1 MRFLVLALVA
11 VLTVSASLLG
21 PLPSVVRADWKDL
34 LPTQDELNTT
44 LAPFTVAAYLAGP
57 STDGWDGTSNFDIM
71 GSPDGD
77 MHASVDVSELPSKEG
92 AAGFLQTKL
101 QQLRDGTQ
109 QGGFVGD
116 VGPSSPEL
124 TMDADEAY
132 WGVFMSA
139 PGQSPPMVAAV
150 HISRYEEQVI
160 ATTVMLMPNGPIT
173 QNAAQTLGVI
183 TGQLLHLMNED

>member
-1 MRFLVLALVA
+1 VRFLVLALVA
-11 VLTVSASLLG
+11 VLTVSASLFG

-34 LPTQDELNTT
+34 LPTQDELNTA

-101 QQLRDGTQ
+101 QQLRDGTK

-132 WGVFMSA
+132 FGVYV
-139 PGQSPPMVAAV
+139 SPPDAPPQVVALQ
-150 HISRYEEQVI
+150 ISRYADQVI
-160 ATTVMLMPNGPIT
+160 ATTVILKPNGQLT
-173 QNAAQTLGVI
+173 DNGTKTLGAV
-183 TGQLLHLMNED
+183 TGAILKLMNED